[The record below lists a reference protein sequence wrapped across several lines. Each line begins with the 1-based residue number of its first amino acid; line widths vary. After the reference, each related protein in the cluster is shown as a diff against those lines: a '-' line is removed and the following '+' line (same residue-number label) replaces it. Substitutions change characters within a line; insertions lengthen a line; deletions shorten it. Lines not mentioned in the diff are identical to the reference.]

1 MKYLL
6 LLLALILTTAQANL
20 MENVEFNSRTY
31 NDDRMYVF
39 YIAPCTEEIEGE
51 YVHYQIYHNN
61 PPTEHKWCLVTYRNT
76 ERYPVSRLDAF
87 DTKTEVQ
94 KYQRRVEPT
103 TPLVSLG
110 GEQSGMSYDRFVD
123 WKNQQGLQ
131 EYDYKKMYLPG
142 GENHREMITIK
153 RR

>member
-1 MKYLL
+1 MIR
-6 LLLALILTTAQANL
+6 ILFVFLVILNEAVMA
-20 MENVEFNSRTY
+20 NVEFNGRTY

-39 YIAPCTEEIEGE
+39 YIAPCKEEVYDE
-51 YVHYQIYHNN
+51 YINYDIYHNN
-61 PPTEHKWCLVTYRNT
+61 PPAEHKWCLVTYRNVK
-76 ERYPVSRLDAF
+76 RYPPSRVDAF
-87 DTKTEVQ
+87 STREKAEE
-94 KYQRRVEPT
+94 YQMIIEPT

-110 GEQSGMSYDRFVD
+110 GEQSRMSYDRFVD

-142 GENHREMITIK
+142 GENHMETITIK

>member
-1 MKYLL
+1 M
-6 LLLALILTTAQANL
+6 
-20 MENVEFNSRTY
+20 
-31 NDDRMYVF
+31 
-39 YIAPCTEEIEGE
+39 
-51 YVHYQIYHNN
+51 
-61 PPTEHKWCLVTYRNT
+61 VTYRNT

>member
-1 MKYLL
+1 MIKSFLVVLL
-6 LLLALILTTAQANL
+6 FFLGGTSMA
-20 MENVEFNSRTY
+20 NVEFNGRTY

-142 GENHREMITIK
+142 GENHMEMITIK
-153 RR
+153 GR